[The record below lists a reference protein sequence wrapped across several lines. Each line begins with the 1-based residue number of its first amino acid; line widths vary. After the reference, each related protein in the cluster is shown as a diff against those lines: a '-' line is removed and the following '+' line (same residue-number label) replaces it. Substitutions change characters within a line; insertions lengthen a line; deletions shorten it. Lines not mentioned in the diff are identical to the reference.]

1 MIRTVVCTKDKC
13 SGNKFYIETIDNRLK
28 ATCKECG
35 SVYYFDINK
44 EDFIML
50 PSCSQCN
57 NNIFK
62 LFYGS
67 KGEGLYAKCTQCGA
81 PPEKVYM
88 DADGVQVSY
97 EGKLLHDIRE
107 LMCQVEQRI
116 CNLEIKVEQV
126 ERAQEMLE
134 ESIAYINK
142 YIVEQR

>member
-1 MIRTVVCTKDKC
+1 MPK
-13 SGNKFYIETIDNRLK
+13 LK
-28 ATCKECG
+28 
-35 SVYYFDINK
+35 
-44 EDFIML
+44 
-50 PSCSQCN
+50 
-57 NNIFK
+57 
-62 LFYGS
+62 S
-67 KGEGLYAKCTQCGA
+67 KKILA
-81 PPEKVYM
+81 PEKQFLAFPDHYVNLPGKIAFAELAKLATTDADTYGEKSGKVIARGTLVYM

>member
-1 MIRTVVCTKDKC
+1 
-13 SGNKFYIETIDNRLK
+13 
-28 ATCKECG
+28 
-35 SVYYFDINK
+35 
-44 EDFIML
+44 
-50 PSCSQCN
+50 
-57 NNIFK
+57 
-62 LFYGS
+62 
-67 KGEGLYAKCTQCGA
+67 
-81 PPEKVYM
+81 M

-97 EGKLLHDIRE
+97 EGKLLHDIIE